1 MNEAT
6 FSVSLIRNAVQF
18 AVARYGIEIDVLC
31 KAIGITPALL
41 NQPDY
46 RVSGDINR
54 VMWREVVNQTK
65 DWNIGLHMGEVFN
78 PSAIGILG
86 YVLFN
91 CENLQQV
98 LEKLSRYMSL
108 FSQGVEMHFVIEGTR
123 VIWNCDISQ
132 HYKNYLLEESRQPM
146 ESTLAAMISAIK
158 ILTGRHLQFDSVWF
172 QHPMPTDISEH
183 QRIFQAPI
191 LFSQSTNRLI
201 FDFKCLEWKI
211 LSANATLLSAF
222 EHHADLM
229 LSQFSSGYA
238 NQVVRA
244 ITQGLKAEVPSLEA
258 IAQSLHMSV
267 RNLQREL
274 HSENTSYQKLLDRTR
289 KELAIRYL
297 KENNSIDNIA
307 FLLGFAE
314 PSAFHRAFKRWTG
327 KTPQFY
333 RSQGGL

>member
-6 FSVSLIRNAVQF
+6 FSISLIRNAIQY
-18 AVARYGIEIDVLC
+18 AVARYEIEIDVLC
-31 KAIGITPALL
+31 KAIDISPELL

-46 RVSGDINR
+46 RVSGGINR
-54 VMWREVVNQTK
+54 AMWREVINHTQ
-65 DWNIGLHMGEVFN
+65 DQNIGLHMGEIFN

-108 FSQGVEMHFVIEGTR
+108 FSQGVEMNFAIEGSQ
-123 VIWNCDISQ
+123 VLWNCDISR
-132 HYKNYLLEESRQPM
+132 HYKSYLLEESRQPM
-146 ESTLAAMISAIK
+146 ESTLSAMISAIK
-158 ILTGRHLQFDSVWF
+158 ILTGKQIQFASVWF
-172 QHPMPTDISEH
+172 QHPTPADISEH

-201 FDFKCLEWKI
+201 FDYKFLEWKI
-211 LSANATLLSAF
+211 LSANANLLSTF
-222 EHHADLM
+222 EHYADLM
-229 LSQFSSGYA
+229 LSQSISGYA
-238 NQVVRA
+238 NQVVKK

-274 HSENTSYQKLLDRTR
+274 HSENTSYQKLLDQTR
-289 KELAIRYL
+289 KELAICYL
-297 KENNSIDNIA
+297 RENNSINNIA

-327 KTPQFY
+327 KTPQSY
-333 RSQGGL
+333 RSKGRL